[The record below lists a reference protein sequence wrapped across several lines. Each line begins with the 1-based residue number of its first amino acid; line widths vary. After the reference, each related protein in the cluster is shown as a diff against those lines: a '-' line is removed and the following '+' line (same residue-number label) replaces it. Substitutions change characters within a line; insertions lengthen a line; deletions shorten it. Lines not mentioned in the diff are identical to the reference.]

1 MKYDILES
9 IRAELDKCTKCA
21 SCQAGCYTYELTSS
35 ETLAARGKI
44 RLAQGVLAGEIDITD
59 RVANDF
65 TQCLSC
71 MSCLSA
77 CPTGV
82 DTMQVFSAMKAEMHR
97 QNGPGPIA
105 GFIFKWLL
113 PYPRRL
119 NVLAKLV
126 GFASIFYKWAPAR
139 FAEFFPFTPGGI
151 KRVTPNFLKLN
162 LRLRVPTKNPAKNVN
177 ANTSIKRVIYYTG
190 CMTDLSFTDTGV
202 TVIKRLQEMGVEV
215 IYPKDQVCC
224 GAPSYY
230 SGDMETSIALAK
242 KNIKVLSAYEA
253 DAIVYSCATCG
264 SVLAEKY
271 PKMFPNDKKV
281 AELCAKVTDLQ
292 KLMMQIG
299 IEQAVKQKADGKKL
313 KVTYHD
319 PCHLKRGMGVW
330 KEPRELLKSLPGVEF
345 VEMKNADRCCG
356 GSGTFGLNFYDMSM
370 DVGKL
375 KADAIYESGADIV
388 VTACPSCQIQIEDS
402 LHRHGY
408 DIPTA
413 HTIDLIDYAL
423 SPCQKTAR
431 ETKSDSSTNSKSAV
445 KANH

>member
-1 MKYDILES
+1 MKYDILETV
-9 IRAELDKCTKCA
+9 IGELDKCTKCA

-35 ETLAARGKI
+35 ETLTARGKI
-44 RLAQGVLAGEIDITD
+44 RLAQGVLKGEIDITK

-71 MSCLSA
+71 MSCLVA

-82 DTMQVFSAMKAEMHR
+82 NTMQVFSAMKAEIHK

-126 GFASIFYKWAPAR
+126 GFASLFYKWAPAR

-151 KRVTPNFLKLN
+151 KRVTPNFLKRN
-162 LRLRVPTKNPAKNVN
+162 LRSRVATKNLPKNVN
-177 ANTSIKRVIYYTG
+177 ENLSIKRVIYYSG

-202 TVIKRLQEMGVEV
+202 AVIECLQEMGVEV

-230 SGDMETSIALAK
+230 SGDMETSKALAK
-242 KNIKVLSAYEA
+242 KNIEVLSAYSA

-271 PKMFPNDKKV
+271 PRMFPNDKKV
-281 AELCAKVTDLQ
+281 AELCAKVIDLQ

-299 IEQAVKQKADGKKL
+299 IEHAVQQKDGKKL

-319 PCHLKRGMGVW
+319 PCHLKKGMGVW
-330 KEPRELLKSLPGVEF
+330 REPREFLKSLPGVEF

-356 GSGTFGLNFYDMSM
+356 GSGTFGLNFYEMSM
-370 DVGKL
+370 EVGKL
-375 KADAIYESGADIV
+375 KADAIHESGADIV

-408 DIPTA
+408 DIPVA
-413 HTIDLIDYAL
+413 HTIDLVNYAL
-423 SPCQKTAR
+423 SPRKETER
-431 ETKSDSSTNSKSAV
+431 ETKSVSNTRSLSNL
-445 KANH
+445 